1 MKKILNFGI
10 AAVLAAGLVSCSDDD
25 KILGEWLGAPTR
37 VNIGGT
43 ADTQVT
49 PRLTFTAGQDA
60 SEGSITIAS
69 DIAILDVI
77 PSNDS
82 LVSPY
87 EISVAGTAE
96 IKGTYRV
103 ADDDEILINLDNA
116 SLTVNIPSSAISFD
130 ESRFTQRLVPEQI
143 EGHKTQIARRYE
155 SRVRHTLGV
164 ELLRYSRLDDV
175 KFDKDLLTCEIDDRE
190 TMFRRAK
197 LRE

>member
-1 MKKILNFGI
+1 MKKILNLGI

-49 PRLTFTAGQDA
+49 PRLTFVAGQDA
-60 SEGSITIAS
+60 SEGSVTIAS

-130 ESRFTQRLVPEQI
+130 ESQFTQRLIPEQI
-143 EGHKTQIARRYE
+143 KGRKTEIARRYE
-155 SRVRHTLGV
+155 TRVRHTLGV

-175 KFDKDLLTCEIDDRE
+175 TFDKDLFTCEIDDRE

>member
-1 MKKILNFGI
+1 MKKILNLGI
-10 AAVLAAGLVSCSDDD
+10 AAVLAVGLASCSDDD

-37 VNIGGT
+37 INIGGT

-49 PRLTFTAGQDA
+49 PRLTFVAGQDA
-60 SEGSITIAS
+60 SEGSVTIAS

-87 EISVAGTAE
+87 EISVSGTAE
-96 IKGTYRV
+96 IKGSYRI

-130 ESRFTQRLVPEQI
+130 ESRFTERLIPEQI
-143 EGHKTQIARRYE
+143 EGRKTEIARRYE
-155 SRVRHTLGV
+155 TRVRHSLGV

>member
-10 AAVLAAGLVSCSDDD
+10 AAVLAAGLASCSDDD

-49 PRLTFTAGQDA
+49 PRLTFVAGQDA
-60 SEGSITIAS
+60 SEGSVTIAS

-103 ADDDEILINLDNA
+103 ADDDEVLISLDNA

-130 ESRFTQRLVPEQI
+130 ESQFTQRLIPEQI
-143 EGHKTQIARRYE
+143 EGRKTEIARRYE
-155 SRVRHTLGV
+155 TRVRHTLGV

-175 KFDKDLLTCEIDDRE
+175 TFDKDLFTCEIDDRE

>member
-1 MKKILNFGI
+1 MKKILNLGI
-10 AAVLAAGLVSCSDDD
+10 AAVLAAGLASCSDDD

-49 PRLTFTAGQDA
+49 PRLTFVAGQDA
-60 SEGSITIAS
+60 SEGSVTIAS

-103 ADDDEILINLDNA
+103 ADDDEILISLDNA
-116 SLTVNIPSSAISFD
+116 SLTVNIPSSAIRFD
-130 ESRFTQRLVPEQI
+130 ESQFTQRLIPEQI
-143 EGHKTQIARRYE
+143 EGRKAEIARRYE
-155 SRVRHTLGV
+155 TRVRHTLGV

>member
-1 MKKILNFGI
+1 MKKILNLGI
-10 AAVLAAGLVSCSDDD
+10 AAVLAAGLASCSDDD

-37 VNIGGT
+37 INIGGT

-49 PRLTFTAGQDA
+49 PRLTFVAGQDA
-60 SEGSITIAS
+60 SEGSVTIVS

-87 EISVAGTAE
+87 EITVAGAAE

-103 ADDDEILINLDNA
+103 VDDDEVLIDLDNN

-130 ESRFTQRLVPEQI
+130 ESQFTERLIPEQI
-143 EGHKTQIARRYE
+143 EGHKAQIARRYE

-164 ELLRYSRLDDV
+164 ELMRYSRLDDV
-175 KFDKDLLTCEIDDRE
+175 KIDKDLLTCEIEDRDI
-190 TMFRRAK
+190 MLRRAK

>member
-1 MKKILNFGI
+1 MKKILNLGI
-10 AAVLAAGLVSCSDDD
+10 AAILAAGLACCSDDD
-25 KILGEWLGAPTR
+25 KMLGEWLGAPTR
-37 VNIGGT
+37 INIGGT

-49 PRLTFTAGQDA
+49 SRLTFAAGQDA
-60 SEGSITIAS
+60 SEGSVTIAS

-87 EISVAGTAE
+87 EVTVSGTAE

-103 ADDDEILINLDNA
+103 VDDDEVLIDLDNN
-116 SLTVNIPSSAISFD
+116 SLMVNIPSSAISFD
-130 ESRFTQRLVPEQI
+130 ESQFTERLIPEQI
-143 EGHKTQIARRYE
+143 EGHKAQIARRYE

-164 ELLRYSRLDDV
+164 ELMRYSRLDDV
-175 KFDKDLLTCEIDDRE
+175 KLDKDLLTCEIDNRDI
-190 TMFRRAK
+190 MLRRAK